1 MKAINNSAVL
11 TDDYNIVIMPY
22 KEAYNMKA
30 KVIGIGNSTGI
41 VIPASLLRSLGL
53 KKNDTVTISET
64 EGGFVVKKETEKA
77 GSFEDL
83 ICSYYGLSYDEAIAK
98 FFKEPDDV
106 SVDWGEARGEEI
118 W

>member
-1 MKAINNSAVL
+1 MIMINDPAVL
-11 TDDYNIVIMPY
+11 TDDYNIVIIPR

-64 EGGFVVKKETEKA
+64 EGGFVVKKEAGKA
-77 GSFEDL
+77 ASFEDL
-83 ICSYYGLSYDEAIAK
+83 ICSYYGLSYDESIAK
-98 FFKEPDDV
+98 FFMEPDDV

>member
-1 MKAINNSAVL
+1 MIMINDPAVL
-11 TDDYNIVIMPY
+11 TDDYNIVIIPR